1 MTAENA
7 LDEFHDLC
15 VTISRFELKHVV
27 PPTFPSPLVDAEG
40 VEHSVVSG
48 VPRFIRNN
56 EDRREVTDFRQECHQ
71 ELSDLQPRVISDLV
85 NAGYRPAEAERAT
98 TPVFEAAM
106 DLLQWE
112 RQFSS
117 PTVLG
122 QLEFGQDA
130 AKAHAERA
138 VGDLVAKLTNE
149 LLNLRPMA
157 TALIA
162 SSRSFSRSE
171 GDEPAAE
178 AETVEVPVPVAES
191 ALVRLFDR
199 NDAPIVNENTKQKLT
214 NAQYDV
220 VLALLNA
227 DGRGLTKDDLDRLS
241 GHGDARKILYR
252 LVHADSDWAAAIPLP
267 RKTGR
272 GYRIC

>member
-1 MTAENA
+1 
-7 LDEFHDLC
+7 
-15 VTISRFELKHVV
+15 
-27 PPTFPSPLVDAEG
+27 
-40 VEHSVVSG
+40 
-48 VPRFIRNN
+48 
-56 EDRREVTDFRQECHQ
+56 
-71 ELSDLQPRVISDLV
+71 
-85 NAGYRPAEAERAT
+85 
-98 TPVFEAAM
+98 
-106 DLLQWE
+106 
-112 RQFSS
+112 
-117 PTVLG
+117 
-122 QLEFGQDA
+122 
-130 AKAHAERA
+130 
-138 VGDLVAKLTNE
+138 
-149 LLNLRPMA
+149 
-157 TALIA
+157 
-162 SSRSFSRSE
+162 
-171 GDEPAAE
+171 DEPAAE